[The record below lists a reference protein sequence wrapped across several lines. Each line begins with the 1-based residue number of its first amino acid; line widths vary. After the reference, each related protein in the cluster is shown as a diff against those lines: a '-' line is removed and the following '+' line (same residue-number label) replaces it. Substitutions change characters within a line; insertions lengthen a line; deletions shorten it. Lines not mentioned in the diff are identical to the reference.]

1 MEVAAQF
8 LRMGGKVSYLMIY
21 LGIFLISIIV
31 AALAFLIVSR
41 EPTLSW
47 VKCFSGVQASGVN
60 QASSALLVLCIAFLL
75 NDVSQIRQKASDTLL
90 LESDILRTMGRVAV
104 NLPRDVG
111 EPLQNLLVAYSDAVL
126 NEDWPRMQNG
136 VRDQNNTGSGSLP
149 KVIGISD
156 FIFSKLNQFGHPQI
170 SQQMLSSIQKLREL
184 RLQRIELSH
193 RHPTVEKV
201 ALGLFFCLNAVLVLM
216 LTHSDRPRALFAA
229 TFLFVWLSVSA
240 LYTVLIMHNPY
251 AGIDPISRAP
261 VAAASERLKVMTRSS
276 EAIFTGDPVAIAV
289 PLPRW

>member
-1 MEVAAQF
+1 M
-8 LRMGGKVSYLMIY
+8 
-21 LGIFLISIIV
+21 
-31 AALAFLIVSR
+31 
-41 EPTLSW
+41 SW
-47 VKCFSGVQASGVN
+47 VNRFAGMQASGIN

-75 NDVSQIRQKASDTLL
+75 NDVSQIRQKASDNLL

-111 EPLQNLLVAYSDAVL
+111 EPLQNLLVAYADSVL
-126 NEDWPRMQNG
+126 NEDWPRMQSG
-136 VRDQNNTGSGSLP
+136 VRGQNNTGSGSLP

-156 FIFSKLNQFGHPQI
+156 FVVSRLDQFGHPQI

-184 RLQRIELSH
+184 RLQRIELSLK
-193 RHPTVEKV
+193 HPTIEKV

-216 LTHSDRPRALFAA
+216 LTHIDRPRALFAA

-261 VAAASERLKVMTRSS
+261 VAAASERLKVMARSS
-276 EAIFTGDPVAIAV
+276 ETIFTGNPPAIVASQQ
-289 PLPRW
+289 R

>member
-1 MEVAAQF
+1 MF
-8 LRMGGKVSYLMIY
+8 FDWGIKVSYFLIY
-21 LGIFLISIIV
+21 LGIFLASICV
-31 AALAFLIVSR
+31 GGLVFLIVSR

-47 VKCFSGVQASGVN
+47 VKRFAGMQASGVN

-75 NDVSQIRQKASDTLL
+75 NDVGQIRQKASETLL
-90 LESDILRTMGRVAV
+90 LEADILRTMGRVAV

-136 VRDQNNTGSGSLP
+136 TRDQNNAAFGSLP

-156 FIFSKLNQFGHPQI
+156 FIFSKLDQFGHPQI

-184 RLQRIELSH
+184 RLQRIELSLK
-193 RHPTVEKV
+193 HPTTEKV
-201 ALGLFFCLNAVLVLM
+201 ALGLFFCLNAILVLM
-216 LTHSDRPRALFAA
+216 LTHADRPRPLFAA
-229 TFLFVWLSVSA
+229 TFLFTWLSVSA

-251 AGIDPISRAP
+251 SGIDPIARAP
-261 VAAASERLKVMTRSS
+261 IAAASERLKVMARSS
-276 EAIFTGDPVAIAV
+276 ETIFTGNPV
-289 PLPRW
+289 R

>member
-1 MEVAAQF
+1 MAVASQF
-8 LRMGGKVSYLMIY
+8 LRMGGRVSYLLIY
-21 LGIFLISIIV
+21 LGIFLVSIIV
-31 AALAFLIVSR
+31 AASVFLIVSR
-41 EPTLSW
+41 EPTMSW
-47 VKCFSGVQASGVN
+47 VSRFAGMQASGVN

-111 EPLQNLLVAYSDAVL
+111 EPLQNLLVAYADSVL
-126 NEDWPRMQNG
+126 NEDWPRMESG
-136 VRDQNNTGSGSLP
+136 VRGQNNAGSGSLP

-156 FIFSKLNQFGHPQI
+156 FVVSKLDQFGHPQI
-170 SQQMLSSIQKLREL
+170 SQQMLSSVQKLREL
-184 RLQRIELSH
+184 RLQRIELSLK
-193 RHPTVEKV
+193 HPTIEKV

-216 LTHSDRPRALFAA
+216 LTHIDRPRALFAA

-261 VAAASERLKVMTRSS
+261 VAAASERLKVMARSS
-276 EAIFTGDPVAIAV
+276 ETIFTGNPVAIVASQQ
-289 PLPRW
+289 R